1 MEFNFNLVHLKTI
14 NLLSFSNDLDERSK
28 YIETSTQTF
37 LSGHTTI
44 DHETRRPCDFM
55 FNPAL

>member
-1 MEFNFNLVHLKTI
+1 MEFNFNLVHLYTI
-14 NLLSFSNDLDERSK
+14 NLLSFSNHLDERSK
-28 YIETSTQTF
+28 YVESSTQTF

-44 DHETRRPCDFM
+44 ETRRPCDFM